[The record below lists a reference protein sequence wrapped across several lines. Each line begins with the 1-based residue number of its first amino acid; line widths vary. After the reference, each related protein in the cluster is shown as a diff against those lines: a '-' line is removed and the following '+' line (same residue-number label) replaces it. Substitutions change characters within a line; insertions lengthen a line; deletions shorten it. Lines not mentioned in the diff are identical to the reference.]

1 MPWSRRPPGKKLSG
15 ILGCSLSHNVLWTL
29 FLFACLFLFFPHL
42 LSSLVSSTGP
52 FHMCCGFQFSFFMG
66 FLSVRTSRSLCLC
79 LYLTAFLGPL
89 SFCLFVCI
97 LYYSD
102 FFVFNLVVFYFIIYY
117 PLYACLL
124 SKERQKRW
132 IWMRLEVGRRNR
144 RGSHN
149 SYIVWKK
156 YFQ

>member
-1 MPWSRRPPGKKLSG
+1 MSCERCFCLLAYFCFSPICW
-15 ILGCSLSHNVLWTL
+15 VLW
-29 FLFACLFLFFPHL
+29 FPQQVL
-42 LSSLVSSTGP
+42 SICVVASSLV
-52 FHMCCGFQFSFFMG
+52 FFMG